1 MKVSE
6 FLKDSHDPRGSL
18 GLDVDHDVATA
29 IAGQI
34 RQILHLDLEEADIAT
49 AAYIYNSELATKQE
63 EFIAA
68 WEFLNP
74 GERRAWREFVRLGKY
89 VD

>member
-6 FLKDSHDPRGSL
+6 FLRDSHDPRGNL
-18 GLDVDHDVATA
+18 GVGVDHDVATA

-34 RQILHLDLEEADIAT
+34 RQILNLDLEEADIAT

-74 GERRAWREFVRLGKY
+74 GERRAWREFVRLGKC
-89 VD
+89 